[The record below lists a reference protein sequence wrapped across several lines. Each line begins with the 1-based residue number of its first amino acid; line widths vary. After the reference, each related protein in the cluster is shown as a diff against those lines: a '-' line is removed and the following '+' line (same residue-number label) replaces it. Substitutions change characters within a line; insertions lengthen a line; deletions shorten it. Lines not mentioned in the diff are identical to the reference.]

1 MVFSRQE
8 NTNFFQNA
16 PQMGLSAVQYARLSA
31 EGLATVEAFLDFEED
46 DLDSAARNLRVAIP
60 AVPAVMDAV
69 DPLLVVLPPVP
80 AIPACTMP
88 ANCLKRLKIA
98 SVAYHYYISIGREPT
113 PANMNFTRVLRSFHI
128 ESEAIKKLAK
138 QTKPDVPV
146 LNKNTPPTKWLESF
160 RDCLYRTYGVR
171 GASLSYV
178 IREEPLVPAE
188 VDDPLVAG
196 SAFGSSGSV
205 LEELIKRLAHTHP
218 LFKSDDAAVSS
229 LLEEAARGTRFEA
242 TIKTFTK
249 RKQGR
254 NAYLA
259 IVSSHAGVDKW
270 ETIQK
275 DKLNWL
281 MSSKWN
287 GRQNSLEIFTSLHRS
302 AYAQLEEASE
312 YVNFQIPNVHSRV
325 GYLIDNIT
333 HNDPDLRAAIASIRL
348 DSNGMRDDF
357 EGAVACLLPVC
368 PYQKYKRTNG
378 KERSQR
384 NISEF
389 SAKAGKG
396 DTGVEYRWYKKPEY
410 EKLNKEQRVE
420 LYAWQQSREGKEATK
435 KRSSGNFPNPKDNAA
450 KEKKAMRKTIKS
462 LMASNSKV
470 QQQMDQDMLQ
480 IASALAVP
488 KAQAPTGRAAAPPP
502 AAAAPIVS
510 VVEGIVQRIADRKRK
525 ISDTDDDE

>member
-1 MVFSRQE
+1 
-8 NTNFFQNA
+8 
-16 PQMGLSAVQYARLSA
+16 MGLSQVQYARLSA
-31 EGLATVEAFLDFEED
+31 EGLATVESFLDFEED
-46 DLDSAARNLRVAIP
+46 DLDSAARNLHVAIP
-60 AVPAVMDAV
+60 TIPAVMDDV
-69 DPLLVVLPPVP
+69 DPLLIAFPPVP

-88 ANCLKRLKIA
+88 ANCLKRLNIA

-113 PANMNFTRVLRSFHI
+113 PVNMNFTRVLRGFHI
-128 ESEAIKKLAK
+128 EAEAIKKLAK
-138 QTKPDVPV
+138 QTKPDVSV
-146 LNKNTPPTKWLESF
+146 LNKNTPPTRWLESF

-178 IREEPLVPAE
+178 IREDPLVPAE

-205 LEELIKRLAHTHP
+205 LEELIKRLAHNRP
-218 LFKSDDAAVSS
+218 FYKSDDAAVSS

-287 GRQNSLEIFTSLHRS
+287 GRQNSLEIFTSLHRA

-348 DSNGMRDDF
+348 DTNGMRDNF
-357 EGAVACLLPVC
+357 EGAVACLLPVY
-368 PYQKYKRTNG
+368 PYQKYKRSNG
-378 KERSQR
+378 KERQQR
-384 NISEF
+384 NVSEF

-396 DTGVEYRWYKKPEY
+396 DTGVECRSYKKPEY
-410 EKLNKEQRVE
+410 EKLTKEQRME
-420 LYAWQQSREGKEATK
+420 LYTWQNTREGKEARK
-435 KRSSGNFPNPKDNAA
+435 KNSPSGNPHDKKGDTRD
-450 KEKKAMRKTIKS
+450 KKAMKKTIKS
-462 LMASNSKV
+462 LMAASNKV
-470 QQQMDQDMLQ
+470 QQQMDQNMLQ

-488 KAQAPTGRAAAPPP
+488 KGPVPLGRANAPPP
-502 AAAAPIVS
+502 AAAAPIIS
-510 VVEGIVQRIADRKRK
+510 VVEGIVQRIADRKHK
-525 ISDTDDDE
+525 ISDTEDEE